1 MAWLPFVP
9 TRATTTLLNR
19 QRSSVSTITAD
30 RERLN
35 YGRRMA
41 ADYLLIIGDREP
53 LAWILS
59 EGLMAFPA
67 HRSRDA
73 GQVSEGD
80 RLFLYTTRGCFH
92 NPGRDRGRVIGE
104 ATVSTGVSTL
114 KNPVEFGERSYTL
127 GCSLDITGLAPRDEG
142 PEMIGLVDSLHLF
155 LNSDPKS
162 WGVRLRRVLARL
174 DKHDAGVLHK
184 KLQPVMLAVNKSRD
198 GYLERTRFALSASS

>member
-1 MAWLPFVP
+1 M
-9 TRATTTLLNR
+9 
-19 QRSSVSTITAD
+19 
-30 RERLN
+30 
-35 YGRRMA
+35 G

-67 HRSRDA
+67 HRSHDA

-114 KNPVEFGERSYTL
+114 KTPVEFGERSYSL

-142 PEMIGLVDSLHLF
+142 PEMTGLVDDLHL
-155 LNSDPKS
+155 LPDTKS
-162 WGVRLRRVLARL
+162 WGVRLRRVLAPL
-174 DKHDAGVLHK
+174 DKHDVGVLHK
-184 KLQPVMLAVNKSRD
+184 KLQPLMRPINQSRG
-198 GYLERTRFALSASS
+198 GYLERTRFALHAGS